1 MVYGIWICT
10 VGDDIVDGGDLDDIV
25 DGGDLDGVVVAW
37 GPVGGD
43 AVVDGGDPDSVV
55 VVSGPA
61 DSWTSFI
68 LDTKRTFDY
77 CK

>member
-1 MVYGIWICT
+1 M
-10 VGDDIVDGGDLDDIV
+10 GDDIVDGGDLDDIV

-55 VVSGPA
+55 VVGGPA